1 MWRKQQI
8 TLQQNIMQ
16 EELIEVE
23 EKKSRISRMKKLKTD
38 HQEDIKQLN

>member
-23 EKKSRISRMKKLKTD
+23 EKKSRTSRMKKLKTD